1 MPRSFLAVL
10 ALLAG
15 IPSGHAQESDTAG
28 FKDND
33 QTYTALSEIG
43 DPKERAAFLAAY
55 SATTPQTRQALASA
69 FIQTYPRSWL
79 LAQIYDIAAKASI
92 DTGNYSNALV
102 EGCFSLRLRPENPV
116 LLVLMANV
124 EAQKGLLD
132 EAIVNAQDALEYLDQ
147 FGRPGNL
154 SEGEW
159 QKTKPSLK
167 ASAYFALGRAYTASA
182 LRENPANLEYL
193 AKAKNALDHVVAW
206 NDQDPEPFYLRALI
220 ELRSAHTRQAAADF
234 AFVARSE
241 NPLKQ
246 QAFGQLQ
253 RLAGKSSFEAFL
265 AGLPKPAVNAQLREE
280 VELPASAAIRSG
292 YAGSAACR
300 NCHPREYATWR
311 ETGMARMLRE
321 YQRENLIGDFKNNT
335 GYKNEA
341 VEVVIRPGFDARPYF
356 DVRDEHGNWQ
366 RFNVDYTIGSKWQQ
380 AYATRLPDGTFRVL
394 PIQYNTLEKAWVNY
408 WKIIDPKGSRRAII
422 GEFPKLT
429 SDTSYQ
435 ENCAVCH
442 TSQLREPSNSPSPA
456 NAVFREP
463 GVNCEMCHGPAALHV
478 EQMRKG
484 QKNSETLLEPP
495 LDFRKIDNRH
505 GVQVCAQ
512 CHRQSAIR
520 QLGSHGEM
528 NYSAEGASFVQKS
541 WSRPYDAFSQRAYY
555 KDGRFRE
562 TTFIVE
568 AFTRSA
574 CYRKGTAQC
583 ATCHAPHV
591 PDFSSN
597 LTSLKFKSDPNE
609 MCLGC
614 HEQYR
619 ARVSQHTHHSLN
631 SEASQCVSCHMP
643 RIVNALL
650 FKARSHEI
658 GIPTADLT
666 ERFGQ
671 EDSPNACLL
680 CHAKRNAS
688 WVKQN
693 LKQWE
698 N

>member
-1 MPRSFLAVL
+1 MRRSSLVVFVV
-10 ALLAG
+10 LAG
-15 IPSGHAQESDTAG
+15 IRLGYAQESDTAG
-28 FKDND
+28 FKGSG
-33 QTYTALSEIG
+33 QTYTVLSEIG

-55 SATTPQTRQALASA
+55 SEATPRTRHALAST

-79 LAQIYDIAAKASI
+79 LAQIYDIAAKTSI
-92 DTGNYSNALV
+92 DTGDYSSALI
-102 EGCFSLRLRPENPV
+102 EGRFSLRLRPENPV

-124 EAQKGLLD
+124 EAQKGLLE
-132 EAIVNAQDALEYLDQ
+132 EAVTSAQDALEYLDQ
-147 FGRPGNL
+147 FDRPGNI
-154 SEGEW
+154 SEAEW
-159 QKTKPSLK
+159 QKTKPRLK

-182 LRENPANLEYL
+182 LRKDPPDPEYL
-193 AKAKNALDHVVAW
+193 AKAEDAIDHAIAW
-206 NDQDPEPFYLRALI
+206 NEQDPELFYLRGLI
-220 ELRSAHTRQAAADF
+220 KLRSARAREAAADF
-234 AFVARSE
+234 GFVARSD
-241 NPLKQ
+241 NPLTA
-246 QAFGQLQ
+246 QALDQLQ
-253 RLAGKSSFEAFL
+253 RLRGSSSLEALL
-265 AGLPKPAVNAQLREE
+265 AGLPKPPVNGHLREE
-280 VELPASAAIRSG
+280 AELPSSAAIRSG
-292 YAGSAACR
+292 YAGSAACQS
-300 NCHPREYATWR
+300 CHPREYATWR

-321 YQRENLIGDFKNNT
+321 YKRENLIGDFANSP
-335 GYKNEA
+335 GYKDVA
-341 VEVVIRPGFDARPYF
+341 GEVVIRPGFNTRAYF
-356 DVRDEHGNWQ
+356 DVRGEHGNWQ
-366 RFNVDYTIGSKWQQ
+366 RFHVDYTIGSKWQQ
-380 AYATRLPDGTFRVL
+380 AYATRLADGSFRVL
-394 PIQYNTLEKAWVNY
+394 PIQYNVLKKSWVNY
-408 WKIIDPKGSRRAII
+408 WEVIDPKGSKRAII
-422 GEFPKLT
+422 SDFPKLT

-442 TSQLREPSNSPSPA
+442 TSQLREPSDSPSPA

-463 GVNCEMCHGPAALHV
+463 GVNCEMCHGPSALHV
-478 EQMRKG
+478 EHMHKAQTNPK
-484 QKNSETLLEPP
+484 KLLDPP
-495 LDFRKIDNRH
+495 VDFRKIDNRH

-528 NYSAEGASFVQKS
+528 NYSAEGASFAQKS

-597 LTSLKFKSDPNE
+597 LASLKFKSSPNE

-619 ARVSQHTHHSLN
+619 ARIDQHTHHPVN
-631 SEASQCVSCHMP
+631 TEASQCVSCHMP

-658 GIPTADLT
+658 TIPEADLT

-680 CHAKRNAS
+680 CHTEQNAS

-693 LKQWE
+693 LKEWQH
-698 N
+698 